1 MPKYL
6 VVFIVLIALL
16 IFIIGCPSQKAKST
30 YAQYPQT
37 STAKV
42 PLPAPAAAEP
52 DMTEATSFQPAAPE
66 PGIIHPNMPQPNL
79 PGPNIPQPDLP
90 EPNFIEP
97 NIVEPNATETDLAKS
112 RPTVSFHDKCA
123 PILKTFVDE
132 NGMVDY
138 ATLKRKR
145 LELIDLLN
153 EFAKLSPDEYN
164 SWPKEDKTAFWIN
177 AYNIQLLKIII
188 SNYPIQ
194 SSRLLRIYWG
204 PNSIRHIKG
213 IWDEYKF
220 IIMDEEFTLNELEQ
234 RFFRNKPDEPRIYFA
249 ISKASLSGPPLRNE
263 PYSGEKLHRQ
273 LEEQTKK
280 FLSNPNVFK
289 IDREEKTVFLPA
301 ILQSTWY
308 GKEFLASYSIDRK
321 FKDHPPATRAI
332 LNFIT
337 NYISKRDVA
346 FLEVE
351 NYSVRHIAYNW
362 NLNE

>member
-30 YAQYPQT
+30 SAQYPQT
-37 STAKV
+37 STAKA
-42 PLPAPAAAEP
+42 PLPAPAA
-52 DMTEATSFQPAAPE
+52 TE
-66 PGIIHPNMPQPNL
+66 
-79 PGPNIPQPDLP
+79 PNIPQPSLP

-97 NIVEPNATETDLAKS
+97 NIVEPNTAEIELAKS
-112 RPTVSFHDKCA
+112 PPAASFHEKCA

-138 ATLKRKR
+138 KALKWKR
-145 LELIDLLN
+145 LELIELIN
-153 EFAKLSPDEYN
+153 EFAKLSPDEYD

-177 AYNIQLLKIII
+177 AYNIQLLKIIV

-204 PNSIRHIKG
+204 PNNIRHIKG

-220 IIMDEEFTLNELEQ
+220 IIMDEEFTLNELEK
-234 RFFRNKPDEPRIYFA
+234 RFFRNKPEDPRIFFA
-249 ISKASLSGPPLRNE
+249 LSKASLSGPLLRNE
-263 PYSGEKLHRQ
+263 SYSGEKLYQQ

-280 FLSNPNVFK
+280 FLSNPKVFK
-289 IDREEKTVFLPA
+289 IDKEEKTVFLPA

-308 GKEFLASYSIDRK
+308 GKEFLYNYSIDKK
-321 FKDHPPATRAI
+321 FKDHPPATRAV

-337 NYISKRDVA
+337 NYISEAYVA
-346 FLEVE
+346 FLELE
-351 NYSVRHIAYNW
+351 NYSVRYIAYNW